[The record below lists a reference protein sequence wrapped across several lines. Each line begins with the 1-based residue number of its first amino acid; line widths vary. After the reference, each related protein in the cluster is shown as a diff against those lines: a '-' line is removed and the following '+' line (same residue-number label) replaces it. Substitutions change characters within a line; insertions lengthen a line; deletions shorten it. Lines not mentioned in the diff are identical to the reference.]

1 MKYQTITLVI
11 MGSILSIISMSAITL
26 PDNMAEARLCYWQ
39 DNPYPGLP
47 DELQCFDHPISLPIP
62 PSFCPECSEL
72 NPQPL
77 PPVINLMIS
86 PSELDSTQTLK
97 ITNVGNGTTL
107 VNVVN
112 ATN

>member
-1 MKYQTITLVI
+1 MKYPTITLGI
-11 MGSILSIISMSAITL
+11 LGILSVISLTLMTL
-26 PDNMAEARLCYWQ
+26 PSNSVEARHCYVMH
-39 DNPYPGLP
+39 NPYPGLP
-47 DELQCFDHPISLPIP
+47 DEIRCLADEISLSL
-62 PSFCPECSEL
+62 PSDFCPECSEL

-77 PPVINLMIS
+77 PPVINLMIN

>member
-1 MKYQTITLVI
+1 
-11 MGSILSIISMSAITL
+11 MGSIFSIITLSAITL
-26 PDNMAEARLCYWQ
+26 PENMAEARHCIVH

-47 DELQCFDHPISLPIP
+47 DEVECFDYPISLPIP
-62 PSFCPECSEL
+62 PNYCPECSEL

-77 PPVINLMIS
+77 PPIVNIMIS
-86 PSELDSTQTLK
+86 PGELDSTQTLK